1 MKKLLI
7 GFALVCFVAFGTLS
21 VQTAVAADN
30 HTEMVKMKLD
40 NDPVKDK
47 APDGKDKKDNK
58 DNKEKKATATK
69 KGDCKDAS
77 SKCCEPKAGDCCT
90 SKAATCGDKKEAPKK
105 KSDDD
110 KK

>member
-7 GFALVCFVAFGTLS
+7 GFALVCFVAFGTFS
-21 VQTAVAADN
+21 VQTAVASDN
-30 HTEMVKMKLD
+30 NVEVVKMKLD

-58 DNKEKKATATK
+58 DKKATASK
-69 KGDCKDAS
+69 KGDCKDSS
-77 SKCCEPKAGDCCT
+77 SKCCEPKAGDCCS
-90 SKAATCGDKKEAPKK
+90 SKASSCGDKKAAPQK
-105 KSDDD
+105 KSGDD